1 MLSVKIHYS
10 RKKEKNN
17 DVIRGI
23 TSKGRDLSDELL
35 QTLVVMVF
43 YATTCSARSTSKIL
57 WSLIPSAGF
66 ENVKRFIPFP
76 TFSLEL
82 DRACA
87 SVSRE
92 AILSRQRLVKNFTFG
107 TCLFTHISHWLTWRA
122 RPLRDGQKGN
132 KKHLSCNIAA
142 EGVEKRCCAFY
153 HPYQTCVATNQV
165 VNRFDWRAS
174 WNGQHR
180 FQNDV
185 VVLCCLVQCSNA
197 KQVTRFCAL
206 FSRFR
211 APSFPFSL
219 PHQPSATKDRRWR
232 WRGGGS

>member
-1 MLSVKIHYS
+1 
-10 RKKEKNN
+10 
-17 DVIRGI
+17 
-23 TSKGRDLSDELL
+23 
-35 QTLVVMVF
+35 MVF

-92 AILSRQRLVKNFTFG
+92 AILSRQRPVKNFAFG
-107 TCLFTHISHWLTWRA
+107 TCIFTHVSLWLTWRA

-142 EGVEKRCCAFY
+142 KRVEKRFCAFY
-153 HPYQTCVATNQV
+153 HPYETCVATNQV
-165 VNRFDWRAS
+165 VNRFDWRGS

-180 FQNDV
+180 F
-185 VVLCCLVQCSNA
+185 LTCSVQQCKTSC
-197 KQVTRFCAL
+197 TFLCAL
-206 FSRFR
+206 LAFSCAFIPLFPSPSTVFHEGPEVGVEGGGGVKWPCCAFYYSYQNIKPLFRFR
-211 APSFPFSL
+211 SSSFPLSHTHL
-219 PHQPSATKDRRWR
+219 SSQSRLN
-232 WRGGGS
+232 

>member
-1 MLSVKIHYS
+1 
-10 RKKEKNN
+10 
-17 DVIRGI
+17 
-23 TSKGRDLSDELL
+23 
-35 QTLVVMVF
+35 MVF

-76 TFSLEL
+76 TFSLDL

-107 TCLFTHISHWLTWRA
+107 TCIFTHVSHWLTWRA

-165 VNRFDWRAS
+165 VNRFDWRGS

-180 FQNDV
+180 FLTCSVQQCKTSYTF
-185 VVLCCLVQCSNA
+185 LCAFLTFSCAFIPLFPSPSTVCHEGPEVEVEGWGKLNGH
-197 KQVTRFCAL
+197 VTRFTTHIKISNL
-206 FSRFR
+206 
-211 APSFPFSL
+211 SFDSFSL
-219 PHQPSATKDRRWR
+219 LFISPFPYPFKFSI
-232 WRGGGS
+232 

>member
-1 MLSVKIHYS
+1 
-10 RKKEKNN
+10 
-17 DVIRGI
+17 
-23 TSKGRDLSDELL
+23 
-35 QTLVVMVF
+35 MVF

-107 TCLFTHISHWLTWRA
+107 TCIFTHVSLWLTWRA

-132 KKHLSCNIAA
+132 KKHLSCHIAA
-142 EGVEKRCCAFY
+142 KRVEKRCCAFY

-165 VNRFDWRAS
+165 VNRLKLMAMLR
-174 WNGQHR
+174 
-180 FQNDV
+180 
-185 VVLCCLVQCSNA
+185 VLLLISKYQTS
-197 KQVTRFCAL
+197 L
-206 FSRFR
+206 S
-211 APSFPFSL
+211 FSL
-219 PHQPSATKDRRWR
+219 LFIPPFPYPFKFSI
-232 WRGGGS
+232 